1 MRLQLFT
8 TQMELFIQFCHPYMS
23 SLCNQ
28 CTQKP
33 RYSDTGFVKVLGYLT
48 LQGVFSNQ
56 IQTEE
61 GALNDYYFK
70 HALFNIGTIFMFYY
84 CDLLSKPWYYLAV
97 SGKTVSLIDFS
108 QLYTHTHT
116 HICLYIYI
124 YSIDSY
130 IHTLIFPESK
140 RTANGKIL
148 REWKSSRG
156 SIK

>member
-56 IQTEE
+56 IQIEE

-70 HALFNIGTIFMFYY
+70 HALFNTGTIFMFYY

-108 QLYTHTHT
+108 QLYTHT